1 MMKSWFQI
9 KLVIL
14 VIISLT
20 LISCAQPQSQLPEY
34 SQSLT
39 KKEQSIQN
47 QLFAD
52 SYLNTYIPFSNLGT
66 DILFKASELCEKEDR
81 IYGLGLILANEHS
94 AFDKIREEVNNSLE
108 LGPKLKIVSTGT
120 DTPAAKAGMM
130 AGDTILEI
138 NGNQINGGMD
148 AYQNYSEQISN
159 EFQKKYSI
167 KILRDGEF
175 KTYNVKSEERCRF
188 NFVVDL
194 DNNTFNAFANG
205 EIMVFSLRMA
215 KWLMT
220 DEIGAAIV
228 FAHEL
233 GHNANK
239 HVQDKMDNAAAG
251 ALLGLLFGVY
261 VGLPQDMMEVG
272 MDIGASA
279 YSIEYENEAD
289 YLSMYILALSGYD
302 LDKAVEFWRRFAIEV
317 PNSIYSTGGSHP
329 STSERFLR
337 MEATI
342 KEIKNKIKLN
352 QPLLPSYKMPS

>member
-1 MMKSWFQI
+1 MMKIWFQI
-9 KLVIL
+9 KLVIFAFMPL
-14 VIISLT
+14 A

-39 KKEQSIQN
+39 EKEQSIQN

-66 DILFKASELCEKEDR
+66 DILFKASDLCEQEDR
-81 IYGLGLILANEHS
+81 IFGLGLTLANEHS
-94 AFDKIREEVNNSLE
+94 AFEKIREEVNNSLD
-108 LGPKLKIVSTGT
+108 LGPKLKIVSTGK
-120 DTPAAKAGMM
+120 DTPAARAGML

-138 NGNQINGGMD
+138 NGNQINGGKD
-148 AYQNYSEQISN
+148 AYQSYAKQISN
-159 EFQKKYSI
+159 EFQEKYVI
-167 KILRDGEF
+167 KVLRNGEF
-175 KTYNVKSEERCRF
+175 KNFDVRSEERCRF

-220 DEIGAAIV
+220 DETGAAIV

-239 HVQDKMDNAAAG
+239 HVQDKIDNAAAG

-342 KEIKNKIKLN
+342 KEIKNKIKMN
-352 QPLLPSYKMPS
+352 QSLTPSYKKS

>member
-1 MMKSWFQI
+1 MKIWFQV
-9 KLVIL
+9 KFVIL
-14 VIISLT
+14 AFIPLA

-34 SQSLT
+34 SQNLT
-39 KKEQSIQN
+39 EKEQSIQN

-66 DILFKASELCEKEDR
+66 DILFKASELCEQEDR
-81 IYGLGLILANEHS
+81 IFGLGLILANEHS
-94 AFDKIREEVNNSLE
+94 AFEKIREEVNNSLD
-108 LGPKLKIVSTGT
+108 LGSKLKIISTGK
-120 DTPAAKAGMM
+120 DTPAARAGML

-138 NGNQINGGMD
+138 NGKQINGGKD
-148 AYQNYSEQISN
+148 AYQNYAKQISN
-159 EFQKKYSI
+159 EFQEKYTI
-167 KILRDGEF
+167 KVLREGEF
-175 KTYNVKSEERCRF
+175 KNFDVKSEERCRF

-220 DEIGAAIV
+220 DETGAAIV

-251 ALLGLLFGVY
+251 ALLGLLFGAY
-261 VGLPQDMMEVG
+261 VGLPQDMMDLG
-272 MDIGASA
+272 MNIGASA

-342 KEIKNKIKLN
+342 KEIKNKIKMN
-352 QPLLPSYKMPS
+352 QPLTPSYKKS

>member
-1 MMKSWFQI
+1 MMKIWFQI
-9 KLVIL
+9 KLVIFAFMPL
-14 VIISLT
+14 A

-39 KKEQSIQN
+39 EKEQSIQN

-66 DILFKASELCEKEDR
+66 DILFKASDLCEQDDR
-81 IYGLGLILANEHS
+81 IFGLGLILANEHS
-94 AFDKIREEVNNSLE
+94 AFEKIREEVNNTLD
-108 LGPKLKIVSTGT
+108 LGPKLKVVSTGN
-120 DTPAAKAGMM
+120 DTPAARAGIL

-138 NGNQINGGMD
+138 NGNQINGGKN
-148 AYQNYSEQISN
+148 AYQNYADQISK
-159 EFQKKYSI
+159 EFQEKYTI
-167 KILRDGEF
+167 KVLRDGEF
-175 KTYNVKSEERCRF
+175 KNFDVKSEERCRF

-220 DEIGAAIV
+220 DETGAAIV

-239 HVQDKMDNAAAG
+239 HVQDKIDNAAAG

-342 KEIKNKIKLN
+342 KEIKNKIEMN
-352 QPLLPSYKMPS
+352 QPLIPSYKKS

>member
-1 MMKSWFQI
+1 MKIWFQV
-9 KLVIL
+9 KFVIFAFIPL
-14 VIISLT
+14 A

-34 SQSLT
+34 SQNLT
-39 KKEQSIQN
+39 EKEQSIQN

-66 DILFKASELCEKEDR
+66 DILFKASELCEQEDR
-81 IYGLGLILANEHS
+81 IFGLGLILANEHS
-94 AFDKIREEVNNSLE
+94 AFEKIREEVNNSLD
-108 LGPKLKIVSTGT
+108 LGSKLKIISTGK
-120 DTPAAKAGMM
+120 DTPAARAGML

-138 NGNQINGGMD
+138 NGKQINGGKD
-148 AYQNYSEQISN
+148 AYQNYAKQISN
-159 EFQKKYSI
+159 EFQEKYTI
-167 KILRDGEF
+167 KVLREGEF
-175 KTYNVKSEERCRF
+175 KNFDVKSEERCRF

-220 DEIGAAIV
+220 DETGAAIV

-251 ALLGLLFGVY
+251 ALLGLLFGAY
-261 VGLPQDMMEVG
+261 VGLPQDMMDLG
-272 MDIGASA
+272 MNIGASA

-289 YLSMYILALSGYD
+289 YLSMYILALSDYD

-342 KEIKNKIKLN
+342 KEIKNKIKMN
-352 QPLLPSYKMPS
+352 QPLTPSYKKL

>member
-1 MMKSWFQI
+1 MMKIWSQI
-9 KLVIL
+9 KLVIFAVMPL
-14 VIISLT
+14 A

-39 KKEQSIQN
+39 EKEQSIQN

-66 DILFKASELCEKEDR
+66 DILFKASELCEQEDR
-81 IYGLGLILANEHS
+81 IFGLGLILANEHS
-94 AFDKIREEVNNSLE
+94 AFEKIREEVNNSLD
-108 LGPKLKIVSTGT
+108 LGPKLKIVSTGK
-120 DTPAAKAGMM
+120 DTPAARAGML

-138 NGNQINGGMD
+138 NGNQINGGKD
-148 AYQNYSEQISN
+148 AYQNYAKQISN
-159 EFQKKYSI
+159 EYQEKYTI
-167 KILRDGEF
+167 KVLRNGEF
-175 KTYNVKSEERCRF
+175 KNFDVKSEERCRF

-220 DEIGAAIV
+220 DETGAAIV

-279 YSIEYENEAD
+279 YSVEYENEAD

-342 KEIKNKIKLN
+342 KEIKNKIEMN
-352 QPLLPSYKMPS
+352 QPLTPSYKKS

>member
-1 MMKSWFQI
+1 MMKTWSQI
-9 KLVIL
+9 KLIIFAVIPL
-14 VIISLT
+14 A

-39 KKEQSIQN
+39 EKEQSIQN

-66 DILFKASELCEKEDR
+66 DILFKASELCEQDDR
-81 IYGLGLILANEHS
+81 IFGLGLILANENS
-94 AFDKIREEVNNSLE
+94 AFEEIREEVNNSLD
-108 LGPKLKIVSTGT
+108 LGPKLKIVSTGK
-120 DTPAAKAGMM
+120 DTPAARAGML

-138 NGNQINGGMD
+138 NGNQINGGKE
-148 AYQNYSEQISN
+148 AYQNYAKQISN
-159 EFQKKYSI
+159 EFQEKYTI
-167 KILRDGEF
+167 KVLRDGKF
-175 KTYNVKSEERCRF
+175 KNFDVKSEERCRF

-220 DEIGAAIV
+220 DETGAAIV

-251 ALLGLLFGVY
+251 ALLGLLFGAY
-261 VGLPQDMMEVG
+261 VGLPQDMMDLG
-272 MDIGASA
+272 MNIGASA

-342 KEIKNKIKLN
+342 KEIKNKIEMN
-352 QPLLPSYKMPS
+352 QPLTPSYKKS

>member
-1 MMKSWFQI
+1 M
-9 KLVIL
+9 
-14 VIISLT
+14 
-20 LISCAQPQSQLPEY
+20 
-34 SQSLT
+34 
-39 KKEQSIQN
+39 
-47 QLFAD
+47 
-52 SYLNTYIPFSNLGT
+52 
-66 DILFKASELCEKEDR
+66 
-81 IYGLGLILANEHS
+81 GLILANENS
-94 AFDKIREEVNNSLE
+94 AFEEIREEVNNSLD
-108 LGPKLKIVSTGT
+108 LGPKLKIVSTGK
-120 DTPAAKAGMM
+120 DTPAARAGML

-138 NGNQINGGMD
+138 NGNQINGGKE
-148 AYQNYSEQISN
+148 AYQNYAKQISN
-159 EFQKKYSI
+159 EFQEKYTI
-167 KILRDGEF
+167 KVLRDGEF
-175 KTYNVKSEERCRF
+175 KNFDVKSEERCRF

-220 DEIGAAIV
+220 DETGAAIV

-251 ALLGLLFGVY
+251 ALLGLLFGAY
-261 VGLPQDMMEVG
+261 VGLPQDMMDLG
-272 MDIGASA
+272 MNIGASA

-342 KEIKNKIKLN
+342 KEIKNKIEMN
-352 QPLLPSYKMPS
+352 QPLTPSYKKS

>member
-1 MMKSWFQI
+1 MMKIWFQI
-9 KLVIL
+9 KLVIFAFMPL
-14 VIISLT
+14 A

-39 KKEQSIQN
+39 EKEQSIQN

-66 DILFKASELCEKEDR
+66 DILFKASDLCEQDDR
-81 IYGLGLILANEHS
+81 IFGLGLILANEHS
-94 AFDKIREEVNNSLE
+94 AFEKIREEVNNSLD
-108 LGPKLKIVSTGT
+108 LGPKLKIVSTGN
-120 DTPAAKAGMM
+120 DTPAARAGML

-138 NGNQINGGMD
+138 NGNQINGGKD
-148 AYQNYSEQISN
+148 AYQNYAKQISN
-159 EFQKKYSI
+159 EYQEKYTI
-167 KILRDGEF
+167 KVLRDGEF
-175 KTYNVKSEERCRF
+175 KNIDVKSEERCRF

-220 DEIGAAIV
+220 DETGAAIV

-342 KEIKNKIKLN
+342 KEIKNKIEMN
-352 QPLLPSYKMPS
+352 QPLIPSYKKS

>member
-1 MMKSWFQI
+1 MKTWSQI
-9 KLVIL
+9 KLIIFAVIPL
-14 VIISLT
+14 A

-39 KKEQSIQN
+39 EKEQSIQN

-66 DILFKASELCEKEDR
+66 DILFKASDLCEQDDR
-81 IYGLGLILANEHS
+81 IFGLGLILANEHS
-94 AFDKIREEVNNSLE
+94 AFEKIREEVNNSLD
-108 LGPKLKIVSTGT
+108 LGPKLKIVSTGK
-120 DTPAAKAGMM
+120 DTPAARAGML

-138 NGNQINGGMD
+138 NGNQINGGKE
-148 AYQNYSEQISN
+148 AYQNYAKQISN
-159 EFQKKYSI
+159 EFQEKYTI
-167 KILRDGEF
+167 KVLRDGEF
-175 KTYNVKSEERCRF
+175 KNFDVKSEERCRF

-220 DEIGAAIV
+220 DETGAAIV

-251 ALLGLLFGVY
+251 ALLGLLFGAY
-261 VGLPQDMMEVG
+261 VGLPQDMMDLG
-272 MDIGASA
+272 MNIGASA

-342 KEIKNKIKLN
+342 KEIKNKIEMN
-352 QPLLPSYKMPS
+352 QPLTPSYKKS

>member
-1 MMKSWFQI
+1 MMKIWSQI
-9 KLVIL
+9 KLVIFAVMPL
-14 VIISLT
+14 A

-39 KKEQSIQN
+39 EKEQSIQN

-66 DILFKASELCEKEDR
+66 DILFRASELCEQEDR
-81 IYGLGLILANEHS
+81 IFGLGLILANEHS
-94 AFDKIREEVNNSLE
+94 AFEKIREEVNNSLD
-108 LGPKLKIVSTGT
+108 LGPKLKIVSTGKN
-120 DTPAAKAGMM
+120 TPAARAGML
-130 AGDTILEI
+130 AGDAILEI
-138 NGNQINGGMD
+138 NGNQIKGGKD
-148 AYQNYSEQISN
+148 AYQNYAKQISN
-159 EFQKKYSI
+159 EFQEKYTI
-167 KILRDGEF
+167 KVLRNGEF
-175 KTYNVKSEERCRF
+175 KNFDVKSEERCRF

-220 DEIGAAIV
+220 DETGAAIV

-342 KEIKNKIKLN
+342 KEIKSKIEMN
-352 QPLLPSYKMPS
+352 QPLTPSYKKS

>member
-1 MMKSWFQI
+1 MMKIWFQI
-9 KLVIL
+9 KLLVFAVIT
-14 VIISLT
+14 LT

-39 KKEQSIQN
+39 EKEQSIQN

-66 DILFKASELCEKEDR
+66 DILFKASDLCEQEDR
-81 IYGLGLILANEHS
+81 IFGLGLILANEYS
-94 AFDKIREEVNNSLE
+94 AFEKIREEVNNSLD
-108 LGPKLKIVSTGT
+108 LGPKLKIVSTGK
-120 DTPAAKAGMM
+120 DTPAARAGML

-138 NGNQINGGMD
+138 NGNQINGGKE
-148 AYQNYSEQISN
+148 AYQNYAKQISN
-159 EFQKKYSI
+159 EFQEKYTI
-167 KILRDGEF
+167 KVLRDGEF
-175 KTYNVKSEERCRF
+175 KNFDVKSEERCRF

-220 DEIGAAIV
+220 DETGAAIV

-251 ALLGLLFGVY
+251 ALLGLLFGAY
-261 VGLPQDMMEVG
+261 VGLPQDMMDLG
-272 MDIGASA
+272 MNIGASA

-342 KEIKNKIKLN
+342 KEIKNKIEMN
-352 QPLLPSYKMPS
+352 QPLTPSYKKS

>member
-1 MMKSWFQI
+1 MYMVPI
-9 KLVIL
+9 AKLLTVF
-14 VIISLT
+14 IIVLSLF
-20 LISCAQPQSQLPEY
+20 SCAQPQSRLPEY
-34 SQSLT
+34 SQGLT
-39 KKEQSIQN
+39 EKEQAIQN

-66 DILFKASELCEKEDR
+66 DILFKASDLCEEEDR

-94 AFDKIREEVNNSLE
+94 AFEKIRDEVNNTMD
-108 LGPKLKIVSTGT
+108 LGPKLKIISTGM

-130 AGDTILEI
+130 SGDTILEI
-138 NGNQINGGMD
+138 NGNQIIGGKE
-148 AYQNYSEQISN
+148 AYQNYSEQISK
-159 EFQKKYSI
+159 EISEKYSI
-167 KILRDGEF
+167 KVLRGEEF
-175 KTYNVKSEERCRF
+175 KIFEVKTEERCRF

-220 DEIGAAIV
+220 EKTGAAIV

-279 YSIEYENEAD
+279 YSVDYENEAD
-289 YLSMYILALSGYD
+289 YLSMYILALSGYN
-302 LDKAVEFWRRFAIEV
+302 LDGAIEFWRRFAVEV

-329 STSERFLR
+329 TTSERFLR

-342 KEIKNKIKLN
+342 KEIKNKIEMNK
-352 QPLLPSYKMPS
+352 PLIPSYKKSS